1 MLNFMPT
8 PQEVV
13 IGVKFSFDLAKLLG
27 FQGQRRY
34 TATVTAESA
43 PDLFSS
49 LHSVYVYCDLVE
61 AVLVRDTKVPLLRI
75 VDLARKESNVH
86 RVLNPV
92 QYLPLQKKNF
102 DTVEVNIMTD
112 GGEPVP
118 FLPGKSFIVLEFR
131 RAVHAYFSI

>member
-1 MLNFMPT
+1 MQKDSSTFDSSESLPLVFSWNRNKKRVVLNFMPT

-49 LHSVYVYCDLVE
+49 LNSVYVYCDLVE
-61 AVLVRDTKVPLLRI
+61 AVLVGDTKVPLLRI
-75 VDLARKESNVH
+75 VTHSGLGEEREQCAQSFESCAVSA
-86 RVLNPV
+86 VAE
-92 QYLPLQKKNF
+92 K
-102 DTVEVNIMTD
+102 
-112 GGEPVP
+112 
-118 FLPGKSFIVLEFR
+118 EFR
-131 RAVHAYFSI
+131 YC